1 MNSDTILTG
10 HQWTPFEQFGYTHSF
25 WTINADTII
34 STSIILLFIILISIA
49 CSYALKNEKSTVS
62 FGIISYVRLFQG
74 MLQETMN
81 AAPLNYLSFIA
92 TLFTFIAFCNTIS
105 IIPWL
110 EEPTKDVNTTLALGI
125 ISFTYIQIASISV
138 GGLKA
143 YIQEYCHPFFLMLPL
158 NVIGKLTSIIS
169 LSFRL
174 FGNIFGGFI
183 ILHLYNE
190 LLSKSVFL
198 QMAGLASGM
207 NIALLFVFAVFEGLM
222 QAFVFAM
229 LSLTYLSMEITAEED
244 ED

>member
-1 MNSDTILTG
+1 MDSDNILSG
-10 HQWTPFEQFGYTHSF
+10 HQWNPFEQYGYTHSF
-25 WTINADTII
+25 WNINTETVI
-34 STSIILLFIILISIA
+34 STSVILLFIILISIA
-49 CSYALKNEKSTVS
+49 CSRALKNEKSTVS

-81 AAPLNYLSFIA
+81 EAPLNYLSFIA
-92 TLFTFIAFCNTIS
+92 SLFTFIAFCNTIS
-105 IIPWL
+105 IIPWF
-110 EEPTKDVNTTLALGI
+110 EEPTKDVNTTLALGV
-125 ISFTYIQIASISV
+125 ISFTYIQIAAVSV
-138 GGLKA
+138 VGWKEYLK
-143 YIQEYCHPFFLMLPL
+143 EYLHPFFLMFPL

-229 LSLTYLSMEITAEED
+229 LSLTYLSMEVTAEED

>member
-1 MNSDTILTG
+1 MDSENILSG
-10 HQWTPFEQFGYTHSF
+10 HQWNPFEQFGYTHSF
-25 WTINADTII
+25 WNINTDTII
-34 STSIILLFIILISIA
+34 STSVILIFIILISIA
-49 CSYALKNEKSTVS
+49 CSYALRNEKSTLS

-81 AAPLNYLSFIA
+81 SAPLNYLSFIA

-105 IIPWL
+105 IIPWF

-125 ISFTYIQIASISV
+125 ISFMYIQIAAVSV
-138 GGLKA
+138 VGWKNYLK
-143 YIQEYCHPFFLMLPL
+143 EYLHPFFLMFPL

-229 LSLTYLSMEITAEED
+229 LSLTYLSMEITPEEED
-244 ED
+244 D